1 VAADGSEDSNMN
13 TTPIET
19 LQIKALEQ
27 RKELHHTFADLR
39 DKVMDTREKFKVSN
53 QARNHLLAASAVAA
67 VLGLA
72 SGYGVA
78 GIFTRN

>member
-1 VAADGSEDSNMN
+1 MN
-13 TTPIET
+13 TTTIET

-27 RKELHHTFADLR
+27 RKELHQTFADLR

-53 QARNHLLAASAVAA
+53 QARNHLLAACAAAA